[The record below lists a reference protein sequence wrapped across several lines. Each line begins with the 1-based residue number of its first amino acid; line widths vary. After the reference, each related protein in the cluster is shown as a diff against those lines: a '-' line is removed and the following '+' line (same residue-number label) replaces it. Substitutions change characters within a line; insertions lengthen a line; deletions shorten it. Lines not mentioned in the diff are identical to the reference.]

1 MESLDGKV
9 AWITGAGSGIGRAC
23 AVAFARAGARVAL
36 TGRRLPPLEE
46 TAVLTGAP
54 AGDVVIALADVSDA
68 AAVAAAHAKIV
79 AALGD
84 PLVLVNSAG
93 GNVKQRH
100 WGNLAPASASEVID
114 LDLKAMFYC
123 TLAALP
129 AMRARGDGRIVHIA
143 SQAGVSLTPITGP
156 SYMAAKHAVVALSR
170 VHRFGQPLQNVARL
184 VNLATL
190 DRRIASKGAA
200 DRLGQRL
207 RAIDDEQASHGWI
220 ESTLDEIVDERLHR
234 RRVFGRALDEAERMF
249 VAVRVDPDRRDEE
262 HIFVD
267 VNAVDLDR
275 QQIQVVKPGF
285 HPRLHAR
292 RRQRHEAAGGRRLR
306 HSPRQLRI
314 EPHNAIRRKLRPLVR
329 TTWWSEMDS
338 NQRYLSPYCLTRSR
352 SFRSA
357 RHRQPWRLRV

>member
-129 AMRARGDGRIVHIA
+129 AMRARDGRIVHIA

-156 SYMAAKHAVVALSR
+156 SYMAAKHAVVALSS
-170 VHRFGQPLQNVARL
+170 QPQRRGGHPRHPQHLS
-184 VNLATL
+184 LAGRGG
-190 DRRIASKGAA
+190 DADPQHAAGAA
-200 DRLGQRL
+200 DRRGA
-207 RAIDDEQASHGWI
+207 RADAPARG
-220 ESTLDEIVDERLHR
+220 R
-234 RRVFGRALDEAERMF
+234 RRGRALL
-249 VAVRVDPDRRDEE
+249 RD
-262 HIFVD
+262 
-267 VNAVDLDR
+267 AAA
-275 QQIQVVKPGF
+275 
-285 HPRLHAR
+285 PRLRHRARPPPHRRPPRPRPGPRHRDAGRRASASLTREILRVKLKGQADVARFIGSADAGAVIDSLAEGVAHETDGSKAVSRIPPPDGAR
-292 RRQRHEAAGGRRLR
+292 RRTAL
-306 HSPRQLRI
+306 L
-314 EPHNAIRRKLRPLVR
+314 RKLKD
-329 TTWWSEMDS
+329 EG
-338 NQRYLSPYCLTRSR
+338 CLI
-352 SFRSA
+352 
-357 RHRQPWRLRV
+357 